1 MNIAILDDYQS
12 IALEMVDWSALSD
25 TAGPALEAGRLYEG
39 QTEYCESSL
48 VCTLCMT

>member
-25 TAGPALEAGRLYEG
+25 TAARRWKPD
-39 QTEYCESSL
+39 
-48 VCTLCMT
+48 VCTRAKLNIVNPRWRVRYV